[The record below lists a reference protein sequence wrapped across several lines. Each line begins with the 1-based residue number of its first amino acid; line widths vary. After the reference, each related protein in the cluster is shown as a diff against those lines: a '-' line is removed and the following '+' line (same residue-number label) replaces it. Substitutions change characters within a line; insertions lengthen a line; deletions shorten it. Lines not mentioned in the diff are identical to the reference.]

1 MTAHAI
7 TLTDRLEAEQRKI
20 DDVAEKIKT
29 AEGAELAALTA
40 HHAVLIAQMG
50 ILTAGINQELA
61 KIERDIKINFG
72 VTGSFSGGGNDPQG
86 DGTDRTTS
94 VTFNPDG
101 SISTSESTSDNS
113 QDLYLDD
120 AGNAFYD
127 PDLNNPA
134 GDSYQADVDA
144 ALGHDNLP
152 GSQRGSLIR
161 GVNNGRGR
169 NIRVGENNT
178 DEMLIPLPAGMLNAM
193 RSGGGQ
199 RQGSNQNGAVYLDGE
214 KVGRFVIDSLY
225 DAAHRGQLDI
235 EELSV
240 V

>member
-1 MTAHAI
+1 M
-7 TLTDRLEAEQRKI
+7 LQR
-20 DDVAEKIKT
+20 KIKT

-50 ILTAGINQELA
+50 ILTTGINSELA
-61 KIERDIKINFG
+61 KIERDIKVNVSVNTNRASG
-72 VTGSFSGGGNDPQG
+72 QHSGGGGDPQG
-86 DGTDRTTS
+86 DGTNRTTS
-94 VTFNPDG
+94 VTFNDDG
-101 SISTSESTSDNS
+101 TISTSESTSDNS
-113 QDLYLDD
+113 QNLYLDD

-127 PDLNNPA
+127 EALNNPA
-134 GDSYQADVDA
+134 GDSYQADVDK

-178 DEMLIPLPAGMLNAM
+178 DEMLIPLPAGMLDAM

-199 RQGSNQNGAVYLDGE
+199 RQGSNQNGVVYLDGE